1 MIKKIDKII
10 LLVGLM
16 GSAKTSVAKRLDKKL
31 NLPFVDGE
39 Q

>member
-16 GSAKTSVAKRLDKKL
+16 GSGKIGQKAQSAFCRRRPG
-31 NLPFVDGE
+31 N
-39 Q
+39 